1 MLNDLKQK
9 NNSIKELRLKL
20 KQTNTRSIL
29 ELEEILA
36 SVADRKAFIL
46 LLDSFETEKS
56 ITRDLLESLIDQTY
70 ELNSGMIDYMENEI
84 DFSKAFTDIFK
95 VENIKS
101 IVVFA
106 IATGL
111 IIAIITNDELAS
123 KIVGAVIKTEETSN
137 DKSK

>member
-84 DFSKAFTDIFK
+84 NFSKAFTDIFK
-95 VENIKS
+95 IENIKS